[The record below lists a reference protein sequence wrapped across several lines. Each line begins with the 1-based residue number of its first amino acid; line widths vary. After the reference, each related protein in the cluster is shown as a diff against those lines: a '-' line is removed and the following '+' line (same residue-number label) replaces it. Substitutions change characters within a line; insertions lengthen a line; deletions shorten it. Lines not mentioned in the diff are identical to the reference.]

1 MAAAQYQCKIIGDGK
16 STETAFRP
24 AIEDVLVPVLGTK
37 GFPTWRIVGEIPVDK
52 NGVPTVTTCV
62 IEVSDNAMAAL
73 VVGNPD
79 ITAVAEPVV
88 IA

>member
-1 MAAAQYQCKIIGDGK
+1 MAAARYLCKIVGDGK

-37 GFPTWRIVGEIPVDK
+37 AFPTWRIVGEIPVDK
-52 NGVPTVTTCV
+52 NGVPTITQVT
-62 IEVSDNAMAAL
+62 IEVADNTKAAL
-73 VVGNPD
+73 VIGNPD
-79 ITAVAEPVV
+79 IT